1 MYPTGFIQARIQAII
16 PILMASEHQICIFIT
31 GGIGDFVSSLPALHV
46 IRQGFRASRILLV
59 GNPLW
64 LPLARA
70 GTLVDEVRSADD
82 LPLHAGFMSDLP
94 KDHALSRFLAAF
106 DLIISWFGDR
116 EGRWEKTLRGACAGK
131 LLVHPYHRVHA
142 FEGHVSDFYLTTL
155 KELAPCVRD
164 GVGQGQPPAPL
175 LQNAVFPES
184 HPSGDD
190 RAEGD
195 PFLCLH
201 PGSGSARKNWPK
213 EDFLEVADGAFRRW
227 RLPST
232 VLIGPAEQGQ
242 RAFWSEAGGP
252 SLSVKEGVPIL
263 EVARMLRKAALYVG
277 NDSGITH
284 LAAAVGVPVVA
295 LFGPTDPARWAPRG
309 RDVKILVQPI
319 SSRQVLSALERL
331 LA

>member
-1 MYPTGFIQARIQAII
+1 MT
-16 PILMASEHQICIFIT
+16 SEHQICVFIT
-31 GGIGDFVSSLPALHV
+31 GGIGDFIASLPALHV

-70 GTLVDEVRSADD
+70 GTLVDEVRSVDD

-116 EGRWEKTLRGACAGK
+116 EGRWEKTLRGACTGR

-155 KELAPCVRD
+155 KELALCVQDR
-164 GVGQGQPPAPL
+164 VGQGQPPAPL
-175 LQNAVFPES
+175 LQDAVFPES

-190 RAEGD
+190 RAEGS

-242 RAFWSEAGGP
+242 RAFWREAGGP
-252 SLSVKEGVPIL
+252 SLSVEEGLPIL
-263 EVARMLRKAALYVG
+263 EVARMLRRAALYVG

-309 RDVKILVQPI
+309 GRVEVLAQETSPQ
-319 SSRQVLSALERL
+319 QVLTALGRL
-331 LA
+331 QDDSWIIL

>member
-1 MYPTGFIQARIQAII
+1 
-16 PILMASEHQICIFIT
+16 MASEHQICIFIT
-31 GGIGDFVSSLPALHV
+31 GGIGDFLSSLSALHL
-46 IRQGFRASRILLV
+46 IRQGFQTSRILLV

-70 GTLVDEVRSADD
+70 GTPVDEVRSADD

-94 KDHALSRFLAAF
+94 KDHALCRFLAAF

-116 EGRWEKTLRGACAGK
+116 EGRWEKTLRGACAGR
-131 LLVHPYHRVHA
+131 LLVRPYHRVHS

-155 KELAPCVRD
+155 KELGPCVRN
-164 GVGQGQPPAPL
+164 GLGQGQHPSPL
-175 LQNAVFPES
+175 LRDAVFPES
-184 HPSGDD
+184 HPTGDD
-190 RAEGD
+190 RAEGG

-201 PGSGSARKNWPK
+201 PGSGSERKNWPK
-213 EDFLEVADGAFRRW
+213 EDFLDVAEGAFRLW

-242 RAFWSEAGGP
+242 RAFWNKAGVP
-252 SLSVKEGVPIL
+252 SLCVKEGLPIL
-263 EVARMLRKAALYVG
+263 EVARMLRRAALYVG

-295 LFGPTDPARWAPRG
+295 LFGPTDPRRWAPRG
-309 RDVKILVQPI
+309 GRVEVLRQETSPQ
-319 SSRQVLSALERL
+319 QVLAALGRL
-331 LA
+331 QDDSWIIL

>member
-1 MYPTGFIQARIQAII
+1 
-16 PILMASEHQICIFIT
+16 MASENRICILMT
-31 GGIGDFVSSLPALHV
+31 GGIGDFLSSLPAL
-46 IRQGFRASRILLV
+46 RLLRKAYRNSRILLV

-70 GTLVDEVRSADD
+70 GTLVDEVRSVDD

-94 KDHALSRFLAAF
+94 EDHPLSRFLAAF

-116 EGRWEKTLRGACAGK
+116 EGRWEKTLRGACTGR

-155 KELAPCVRD
+155 KELGLCLQD

-175 LQNAVFPES
+175 LRDAVFPEA
-184 HPSGDD
+184 HPSEDD
-190 RAEGD
+190 RTEESL
-195 PFLCLH
+195 FLCLH
-201 PGSGSARKNWPK
+201 PGSGSDRKNWPK
-213 EDFLEVADGAFRRW
+213 EDFLEVAEGAFRRW

-232 VLIGPAEQGQ
+232 VLLGPAEQGQ
-242 RAFWSEAGGP
+242 RAFWNEAGGP
-252 SLSVKEGVPIL
+252 FLSVKEGLPIL
-263 EVARMLRKAALYVG
+263 ELARRLSRAALYVG

-284 LAAAVGVPVVA
+284 LAAAVGIPVVA

-309 RDVKILVQPI
+309 GRVEVLAQE
-319 SSRQVLSALERL
+319 SSPQQVLAALARL
-331 LA
+331 QEDSSIIL

>member
-1 MYPTGFIQARIQAII
+1 MI
-16 PILMASEHQICIFIT
+16 SEHRICIFIT
-31 GGIGDFVSSLPALHV
+31 GGIGDFIASLPALHV
-46 IRQGFRASRILLV
+46 IRQGFRNSRILLV

-64 LPLARA
+64 LPLARTE
-70 GTLVDEVRSADD
+70 TLVDDVLSADD
-82 LPLHAGFMSDLP
+82 LPLHAGFMTDLP
-94 KDHALSRFLAAF
+94 RDHVLIRFLAAF

-116 EGRWEKTLRGACAGK
+116 EGLWEKTLRGACAGRV
-131 LLVHPYHRVHA
+131 LVHPYHRVHT
-142 FEGHVSDFYLTTL
+142 FEGHVSEFYLTTL
-155 KELAPCVRD
+155 RELELCVQD
-164 GVGQGQPPAPL
+164 KVGQGHSPAPL
-175 LQNAVFPES
+175 LQDTVFPES
-184 HPSGDD
+184 NPRGDD
-190 RAEGD
+190 RAEGG

-213 EDFLEVADGAFRRW
+213 EDFLEVADGAFRRS

-252 SLSVKEGVPIL
+252 SLSVKEGLPIL
-263 EVARMLRKAALYVG
+263 EVARILRRATLYVG

-309 RDVKILVQPI
+309 SGVEYWRRRPL
-319 SSRQVLSALERL
+319 LSRL
-331 LA
+331 LRHSKGFYGYSWIIL

>member
-1 MYPTGFIQARIQAII
+1 M
-16 PILMASEHQICIFIT
+16 T
-31 GGIGDFVSSLPALHV
+31 GGIGDFVSSLPALHL
-46 IRQGFRASRILLV
+46 IRKAYLNSRILLV

-70 GTLVDEVRSADD
+70 GALVDEVRSVDD
-82 LPLHAGFMSDLP
+82 LPLHAGFMSDLSE
-94 KDHALSRFLAAF
+94 DHPLSRFLAAF

-116 EGRWEKTLRGACAGK
+116 EGRWEKTLRGACAGS

-155 KELAPCVRD
+155 KESGLCVQD
-164 GVGQGQPPAPL
+164 SVGQRQPAAPIL
-175 LQNAVFPES
+175 RDTVFPQS

-190 RAEGD
+190 RAEGG

-201 PGSGSARKNWPK
+201 PGSGSSRKNWPK

-232 VLIGPAEQGQ
+232 VLIGPAELGQ
-242 RAFWSEAGGP
+242 KAFWNQAGGP
-252 SLSVKEGVPIL
+252 ALSVKEGDPVL
-263 EVARMLRKAALYVG
+263 EVARTLRRAALYVG

-309 RDVKILVQPI
+309 RDVEILVQPI
-319 SSRQVLSALERL
+319 SSQQVLEALERL
-331 LA
+331 LT

>member
-1 MYPTGFIQARIQAII
+1 MT
-16 PILMASEHQICIFIT
+16 SEHQICIFIT
-31 GGIGDFVSSLPALHV
+31 GGIGDFIASLPALHV
-46 IRQGFRASRILLV
+46 IRQGFRNSRILLV

-64 LPLARA
+64 LPLARTE
-70 GTLVDEVRSADD
+70 TLVDDVLSADD
-82 LPLHAGFMSDLP
+82 LPLHAGFMTDLP
-94 KDHALSRFLAAF
+94 RDHPLSRFLAAF

-116 EGRWEKTLRGACAGK
+116 EGLWEKTLRGACAGR
-131 LLVHPYHRVHA
+131 LLVQPYQGVHS
-142 FEGHVSDFYLTTL
+142 FEGHVSEFYLTTL
-155 KELAPCVRD
+155 KELDPCFQDRMV
-164 GVGQGQPPAPL
+164 QGQPPAPL
-175 LQNAVFPES
+175 LQDTVFSES
-184 HPSGDD
+184 HPTGDD
-190 RAEGD
+190 RAGGG

-252 SLSVKEGVPIL
+252 SLSVKEGLPIL
-263 EVARMLRKAALYVG
+263 EVARMLRRAALYVG

-295 LFGPTDPARWAPRG
+295 LFGPTDPVRWAPRG
-309 RDVKILVQPI
+309 GRVEVLAQETSPQ
-319 SSRQVLSALERL
+319 QVLAALGRL
-331 LA
+331 QDDS

>member
-1 MYPTGFIQARIQAII
+1 M
-16 PILMASEHQICIFIT
+16 MASEHRICIFMT
-31 GGIGDFVSSLPALHV
+31 GGIGDFLSSLPALHLL
-46 IRQGFRASRILLV
+46 RKAYRNSRILLV

-70 GTLVDEVRSADD
+70 GVLVDEVRSLND

-94 KDHALSRFLAAF
+94 EDHALSRFLATF
-106 DLIISWFGDR
+106 DLIVSWFGDR
-116 EGRWEKTLRGACAGK
+116 EGRWEKTLRGACVGG

-155 KELAPCVRD
+155 KELGLCVHD
-164 GVGQGQPPAPL
+164 GIGQGQTPSPL
-175 LQNAVFPES
+175 LRDAVCPES

-190 RAEGD
+190 RADGG

-201 PGSGSARKNWPK
+201 PGSGSDRKNWPK
-213 EDFLEVADGAFRRW
+213 EHFLEVAGRAFRRW

-242 RAFWSEAGGP
+242 RAFWNEAGGP
-252 SLSVKEGVPIL
+252 SLSVKEGLPIL
-263 EVARMLRKAALYVG
+263 EVARMLRRAALYVG

-295 LFGPTDPARWAPRG
+295 LFGPTDPRRWAPRG
-309 RDVKILVQPI
+309 GRV
-319 SSRQVLSALERL
+319 QVLAQETSPEQVLEVLGRFQEDSSIIL
-331 LA
+331 